1 MQRRCPSQRT
11 TKGSVTAQN
20 HHGWLRECPWRNSS
34 WSPHSIGD
42 ADAIK
47 RALVHLFFTYGF
59 CVTTSSGSWQS
70 FKSFLK
76 PHSVVLDNTF
86 RAVSFTQWDAGV
98 GEALLLPMSRGRD
111 LQGSLYDSPS
121 VVLPIH
127 GRDGWRCSFLIPGL
141 PSATYILKG
150 TGTDWQ
156 S

>member
-98 GEALLLPMSRGRD
+98 GEALLLPMSRGRE
-111 LQGSLYDSPS
+111 PS
-121 VVLPIH
+121 GEPV
-127 GRDGWRCSFLIPGL
+127 WFTQCSVADTQKRWMKMQFPYPRSTIRHLHP
-141 PSATYILKG
+141 
-150 TGTDWQ
+150 
-156 S
+156 